1 MLENVF
7 ILILS
12 ILILIIILITFIMTN
27 KKCNTK
33 EPFLPLL
40 KNNKKGFDVGAKIL
54 RTNVNSTITVQQ
66 TLSSST
72 NSPFVNFV
80 PNHTIQEMNDTIK
93 TNLKTLENSYGNT
106 AVSEIPTSIDAILMN
121 EAYTKS
127 QSKEDKSE
135 LSERKTTIASS
146 KVYIDKLRFNDF
158 SDDTKLSIVD
168 MFYPIGSIYITVKQ
182 GYTTTSKP
190 FEVGGWALLDYGVYL
205 CNTDMTEQT
214 KAYYPDSYIDPAHGA
229 SIKISKNTMPPHVHS
244 LKEQITAPTATG
256 STMVHEHTLV
266 LPEAWKSIMEQKK
279 HPDGSVYY
287 ESKIVDNDYFNYYK
301 NSEPGHNYFYK
312 QPDPTQGGQLS
323 YNSTSTDK
331 GMISS
336 YRHLSRQTKCGGI
349 FSSSEFET
357 RIDKLNMDYDK
368 NLLPI
373 SPVPTHDEIA
383 KRCWK
388 TTLDGEHKHK
398 LLYSEQGFN
407 KNNKPVGGSPDS
419 GYLTS
424 DTSYDACKTGDDETT
439 QVTSADQELFV
450 PPYLCVCIWKRYS

>member
-1 MLENVF
+1 MLQQEEQVLHQEEF
-7 ILILS
+7 IKLQQI
-12 ILILIIILITFIMTN
+12 

-93 TNLKTLENSYGNT
+93 TNLETLKNSYGNEAT
-106 AVSEIPTSIDAILMN
+106 SDIPTSIDAILMN

-135 LSERKTTIASS
+135 LNERKTTIASS

-168 MFYPIGSIYITVKQ
+168 MFYPVGSIYITVKH
-182 GYTTTSKP
+182 GYTTTSRP

-279 HPDGSVYY
+279 HPDCCVYY
-287 ESKIVDNDYFNYYK
+287 
-301 NSEPGHNYFYK
+301 
-312 QPDPTQGGQLS
+312 
-323 YNSTSTDK
+323 
-331 GMISS
+331 
-336 YRHLSRQTKCGGI
+336 
-349 FSSSEFET
+349 
-357 RIDKLNMDYDK
+357 
-368 NLLPI
+368 
-373 SPVPTHDEIA
+373 
-383 KRCWK
+383 
-388 TTLDGEHKHK
+388 
-398 LLYSEQGFN
+398 
-407 KNNKPVGGSPDS
+407 
-419 GYLTS
+419 
-424 DTSYDACKTGDDETT
+424 
-439 QVTSADQELFV
+439 
-450 PPYLCVCIWKRYS
+450 

>member
-12 ILILIIILITFIMTN
+12 ILILVIILITFIMTN

-93 TNLKTLENSYGNT
+93 TNLETLKNSYGNEAT
-106 AVSEIPTSIDAILMN
+106 SDIPTSIDAILMN

-135 LSERKTTIASS
+135 LNERKTTIASS

-168 MFYPIGSIYITVKQ
+168 MFYPVGSIYITVKH
-182 GYTTTSKP
+182 GYTTTSRP

-266 LPEAWKSIMEQKK
+266 LPEAWKSIMEQM
-279 HPDGSVYY
+279 
-287 ESKIVDNDYFNYYK
+287 N
-301 NSEPGHNYFYK
+301 NSN
-312 QPDPTQGGQLS
+312 
-323 YNSTSTDK
+323 NA
-331 GMISS
+331 SS
-336 YRHLSRQTKCGGI
+336 
-349 FSSSEFET
+349 
-357 RIDKLNMDYDK
+357 
-368 NLLPI
+368 NLLH
-373 SPVPTHDEIA
+373 SL
-383 KRCWK
+383 K
-388 TTLDGEHKHK
+388 
-398 LLYSEQGFN
+398 
-407 KNNKPVGGSPDS
+407 
-419 GYLTS
+419 
-424 DTSYDACKTGDDETT
+424 
-439 QVTSADQELFV
+439 
-450 PPYLCVCIWKRYS
+450 PYLRESRREKVDQYATLLNIAQISGLFSNSNNTADKFNTTENKESPK